1 MKIVRVILS
10 AEAEEVYKYLN
21 EQAPDSK
28 TEKIILNALNNK
40 VEFLKSNPHYGDPI
54 AKKLIPDEYK
64 QKYGVTNLF
73 RIELPNFFK
82 VPFENRVIIEFAGFD
97 FHLPQDF
104 LGFQNRSPPHG
115 DIRNHRPRSGC
126 DQELYVDQSRLGD
139 KLNVG

>member
-73 RIELPNFFK
+73 RIELPNFWRMLYTLTNNESEIEIVAF
-82 VPFENRVIIEFAGFD
+82 VLDVIDHKEYNKKFGYKD
-97 FHLPQDF
+97 
-104 LGFQNRSPPHG
+104 R
-115 DIRNHRPRSGC
+115 
-126 DQELYVDQSRLGD
+126 
-139 KLNVG
+139 